1 MSVLKRIA
9 HALLGDYALYR
20 IYALELN
27 KKISYET
34 SLLQF
39 TPIESSIVLAES
51 DSEAI
56 RNLVAYD
63 QREFAFGFG
72 ARVKDILVAACW
84 FWAGR
89 TYRKRNFWP
98 LKEDEAKLVQIS
110 THENFRG
117 RGYAPLLLAYAAE
130 AMRLKGYTKLFAR
143 VWHSNRASVSA
154 FEKAHWK
161 YIAFV
166 AEVYP
171 LGKKKALRLRWRK
184 PNRATNFLVE

>member
-1 MSVLKRIA
+1 MSVLKKIA

-20 IYALELN
+20 IYASELN
-27 KKISYET
+27 SQISYET
-34 SLLQF
+34 PLLQF
-39 TPIESSIVLAES
+39 AQLESTAPLAES

-56 RNLVAYD
+56 RNLVAYYE
-63 QREFAFGFG
+63 RELAFGFV
-72 ARVKDILVAACW
+72 ARLKDTLVAACW
-84 FWAGR
+84 FWAGS

-117 RGYAPLLLAYAAE
+117 KGYAPLLLAYAAE
-130 AMRLKGYTKLFAR
+130 AMRLQGYTKLFAR
-143 VWHSNRASVSA
+143 VWHSNHASISA

-171 LGKKKALRLRWRK
+171 LGKKKALRLSWRK
-184 PNRATNFLVE
+184 S

>member
-1 MSVLKRIA
+1 MNVLKKVA
-9 HALLGDYALYR
+9 HAFFGDYALYR

-27 KKISYET
+27 EKVSYET
-34 SLLQF
+34 PLLQF
-39 TPIESSIVLAES
+39 TAIESSIVLAES

-56 RNLVAYD
+56 RNLVAYY
-63 QREFAFGFG
+63 QRELAFGFG
-72 ARVKDILVAACW
+72 ARMGGTLVAACW
-84 FWAGR
+84 FWAGS
-89 TYRKRNFWP
+89 TYKKRNFWP

-117 RGYAPLLLAYAAE
+117 RGYAPLLLTYAAE
-130 AMRLKGYTKLFAR
+130 AMRLKGYAKLFAR
-143 VWHSNRASVSA
+143 IWHSNYASISA

-171 LGKKKALRLRWRK
+171 LGRKKALRLSWRK
-184 PNRATNFLVE
+184 P